1 MAKKNKFW
9 EYLEKFKKRL
19 VIVFTILVIT
29 GTIMGFLGT
38 QFNTLINKVIED
50 SESFKKYSKQV
61 RNYEKQYKERIN

>member
-29 GTIMGFLGT
+29 GTILGYLGT
-38 QFNTLINKVIED
+38 QVNTLINKAIED
-50 SESFKKYSKQV
+50 SESFKKLNK
-61 RNYEKQYKERIN
+61 KLKKHKH